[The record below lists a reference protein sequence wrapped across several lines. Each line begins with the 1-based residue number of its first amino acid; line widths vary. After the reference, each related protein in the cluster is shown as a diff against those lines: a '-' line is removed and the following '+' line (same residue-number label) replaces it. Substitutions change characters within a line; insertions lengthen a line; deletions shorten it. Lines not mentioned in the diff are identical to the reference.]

1 MSDRRMPGSASRADK
16 SAAPIRTSMNSR
28 PTLIVFYGLSGPTL
42 TFIKIAGCER
52 SFQVTVATASASI
65 LHRANDNYPGGREA
79 DGSCRSWGSVFRQ
92 QLEPLP
98 FG

>member
-1 MSDRRMPGSASRADK
+1 MLPS
-16 SAAPIRTSMNSR
+16 TMNSR

-65 LHRANDNYPGGREA
+65 LHGANDN
-79 DGSCRSWGSVFRQ
+79 DTL
-92 QLEPLP
+92 QLRAHATLTVQSPTRATTSTVP
-98 FG
+98 PRAST